1 GWRREGP
8 YEGVD
13 VVPLTSSVRATW
25 APMFRAVFAAVAV
38 LVLLGAVNASS
49 LMTSR
54 ALERAREFRMR
65 RALRASA
72 GAMARLWMIES
83 GLLVAAGAVIGAI
96 AASPLLRFIVSLL
109 PEDIVLLKPAELDWR
124 VGAFVVVVLVAVSTM
139 IAIAPIRRSLRASGA

>member
-1 GWRREGP
+1 
-8 YEGVD
+8 
-13 VVPLTSSVRATW
+13 
-25 APMFRAVFAAVAV
+25 
-38 LVLLGAVNASS
+38 GAVNASS

-65 RALRASA
+65 RALGASA

-139 IAIAPIRRSLRASGA
+139 IAIAPIRRSLRASGAIPGGATVRVRTWSRFAIVGGQVGAAFVLTVLGACLVGS